1 MEQETDGTE
10 RVSRPGKPSRRST
23 IMRGVITPIFGLL
36 AVTCIVL
43 GVMNATVWKPSPHV
57 DAQGKTDTRYVV
69 TDPGVLPLVD
79 NRVSIRA
86 TPERTRG
93 KAQVCM
99 ALTTAQD
106 AAGWTA
112 GQDVTRVKGLD
123 DWETLDLS
131 RGKTAAKRAKDGADG
146 VAFADSD
153 MWRQVKCGGA
163 STVMTIEADRPDLVL
178 LVDTQP
184 GASANQQEAKA
195 SAAQSAV
202 KLQLSWERSKLPDF
216 AIPFYFSG
224 GLLVIMA
231 VLSAT
236 VFAMDPAK
244 RRKKQATSVKEQE
257 PEVTV
262 AQALGSMVAPG
273 LGKKRKST
281 GRHRRHAVEGS
292 TQVPGSGTVPNGQ
305 APQVIDPTARNM
317 VANQATSQQGTANVE
332 GQGQSQPQGWSQVPP
347 RPGQT
352 EGSQGFTGSAPSP
365 MGGENVVADS
375 AETTRSETLESGRS
389 VTGDRGADDISQTS
403 VISLEEMSSYLAR
416 LANEGNIKQDGEE
429 QS

>member
-57 DAQGKTDTRYVV
+57 DAQGQANTRYVV

-112 GQDVTRVKGLD
+112 GQDVTRVKGLE
-123 DWETLDLS
+123 DWATLDLS
-131 RGKTAAKRAKDGADG
+131 RGKTAAKQAQDDANG

-178 LVDTQP
+178 LVDTQA
-184 GASANQQEAKA
+184 GASADQQGAKA

-202 KLQLSWERSKLPDF
+202 KLHLSWERSKLPDF

-224 GLLVIMA
+224 SLLVIMA

-244 RRKKQATSVKEQE
+244 RRKKQTASVKEQE

-273 LGKKRKST
+273 LGKKRKSA

-347 RPGQT
+347 QPGQT
-352 EGSQGFTGSAPSP
+352 ERSQGFTGSAPSP
-365 MGGENVVADS
+365 MGGEKAVADS
-375 AETTRSETLESGRS
+375 SETTQSEAFEPSRS
-389 VTGDRGADDISQTS
+389 VTDDRGADDISQTS

>member
-1 MEQETDGTE
+1 
-10 RVSRPGKPSRRST
+10 
-23 IMRGVITPIFGLL
+23 MRGVITPIFGLL

-57 DAQGKTDTRYVV
+57 DAQGRANTRYVV

-86 TPERTRG
+86 TSERTSG

-184 GASANQQEAKA
+184 GASADQQGTKA

-202 KLQLSWERSKLPDF
+202 KLQLSWERSQLPDF

-244 RRKKQATSVKEQE
+244 RRKKQAASMKEQE

-347 RPGQT
+347 QPGQT
-352 EGSQGFTGSAPSP
+352 ERSQGFTGSAPSP
-365 MGGENVVADS
+365 MGGEKAVADS
-375 AETTRSETLESGRS
+375 SETTQSEASEPGRS

>member
-10 RVSRPGKPSRRST
+10 RASRPGKPSRRST

-57 DAQGKTDTRYVV
+57 DARGKADTRYVV

-86 TPERTRG
+86 TPERTSG
-93 KAQVCM
+93 KTQVCM

-131 RGKTAAKRAKDGADG
+131 RGKTTSKRAKGGING

-184 GASANQQEAKA
+184 GASADQQGAKA

-224 GLLVIMA
+224 GLLVVMA

-244 RRKKQATSVKEQE
+244 RRKKQTAAVKKQE
-257 PEVTV
+257 PEMTV

-273 LGKKRKST
+273 LGKKRKSA
-281 GRHRRHAVEGS
+281 GRHRRHAVDGS
-292 TQVPGSGTVPNGQ
+292 TQVPGTGPVPNGQ
-305 APQVIDPTARNM
+305 TPQVIDPTARNM
-317 VANQATSQQGTANVE
+317 VANQATSQQGLGNVV
-332 GQGQSQPQGWSQVPP
+332 GQGQSQPRRWSQVPP
-347 RPGQT
+347 QPGQM
-352 EGSQGFTGSAPSP
+352 ERSQGFAGSAPSP
-365 MGGENVVADS
+365 MGGENVVAGS
-375 AETTRSETLESGRS
+375 AGTTQSGSFEPGRS
-389 VTGDRGADDISQTS
+389 ATGDRGADDISQTS

>member
-1 MEQETDGTE
+1 
-10 RVSRPGKPSRRST
+10 
-23 IMRGVITPIFGLL
+23 MRGVITPIFGLL

-131 RGKTAAKRAKDGADG
+131 RGKTAAKQAKDGADG

-184 GASANQQEAKA
+184 GASADQQEAKA

-244 RRKKQATSVKEQE
+244 RRKKQAASVKEQE

-332 GQGQSQPQGWSQVPP
+332 GQGESQPQGWSQVPP

-352 EGSQGFTGSAPSP
+352 VRAQGFTGSAPSP
-365 MGGENVVADS
+365 MGGEKAVAGS
-375 AETTRSETLESGRS
+375 AGTTQSEASEPGRS